1 VDLEL
6 EVPAEIPVMTLSGA
20 VLFPQVMMPL
30 HIFEPRYRAMLADVL
45 EGQRVFAV
53 AHLNE
58 VAARDPSRN
67 EPPHEIAT
75 VGIVRASHQNPDG
88 TSNLV
93 LQGLVRVRILSIL
106 QETPY
111 RRVEVQA
118 LPSAPASML
127 ALTARRLRRQIFSL
141 LRRRRDLGAGLP
153 EQVEEF
159 LRTVTDPETF
169 IDLAAY
175 SLLGDG
181 RLQQELLEILDVESR
196 YQRFITHL
204 IFANEALKTRRRLQG
219 TLPDDRIPW
228 N

>member
-6 EVPAEIPVMTLSGA
+6 EVPSSVPVMTLTGA

-30 HIFEPRYRAMLADVL
+30 HIFEPRYRQMLADVL
-45 EGQRVFAV
+45 DGQRVFAV
-53 AHLNE
+53 ARLDE
-58 VAARDPSRN
+58 GAACDPSRD

-88 TSNLV
+88 TSDLV
-93 LQGLVRVRILSIL
+93 LQGLVRVRILSIV

-111 RRVEVQA
+111 RRVSVQP
-118 LPSAPASML
+118 LPPVPGTIGAMVV
-127 ALTARRLRRQIFSL
+127 RRLRRQIFAL

-153 EQVEEF
+153 EQVEDF

-181 RLQQELLEILDVESR
+181 HLQQQLLETLEVEAR
-196 YQRFITHL
+196 YHRFITHL
-204 IFANEALKTRRRLQG
+204 IFANESLKTRRQLQG
-219 TLPDDRIPW
+219 SLPDDRIPW